1 MIGGRGGQTCVPRH
15 LSCVFTRLCGAI
27 SPVQEMGQGW
37 CRGMGNIP
45 GCCGLQTGGNRGGSN
60 RSNQLHLASSV
71 KREINPKRAE
81 GWKVLESTGKR
92 WNHQNFILPVSSR
105 FGVLKSH
112 M

>member
-1 MIGGRGGQTCVPRH
+1 MNWPSQQIISDQGPQFAAKLIQEFWKKLGVKSSLSTTFHPQT
-15 LSCVFTRLCGAI
+15 
-27 SPVQEMGQGW
+27 
-37 CRGMGNIP
+37 
-45 GCCGLQTGGNRGGSN
+45 
-60 RSNQLHLASSV
+60 SV

-81 GWKVLESTGKR
+81 GRKVLESTRKC